1 MKEKVLF
8 FDIDGTLVDN
18 TYGVYDVPEGVK
30 RELKRIQNDGHKLFI
45 CSGRPKAMINQQF
58 LDLGFDGYVLYN
70 GGYIEI
76 DGESIFEE
84 RMDTELPTQTVDM
97 LKELICNYMFQ
108 KAIKFYIII

>member
-30 RELKRIQNDGHKLFI
+30 RELKRIQNDGHKLLI

-58 LDLGFDGYVLYN
+58 LDLGFDFSIYCYLYRPRSFCK
-70 GGYIEI
+70 Y
-76 DGESIFEE
+76 
-84 RMDTELPTQTVDM
+84 
-97 LKELICNYMFQ
+97 
-108 KAIKFYIII
+108 